1 MPITS
6 ALCAGGEV
14 SKAHAI
20 RAWAF
25 LFQTGSGGKGKM
37 KGDFLR
43 FPGMSDEHKPIS
55 RQDRVRLVRI
65 QAFFEN
71 ARGNPFSFMLG
82 GVLLFAALHG
92 TGSSEELL
100 WAWLLLLLLTSGMTF
115 LCERHV
121 KHVGLTLANAD
132 RFYRIR
138 ILTGSLACAL
148 CGAVV
153 GFLPLQAAEPVHAF
167 VFIILSSVAG
177 ISYMTY
183 ATAFSYGLAVNALV
197 LIPLTVFFIQRYVVV
212 GDRLFLLLGLTSVL
226 WQFLMIAKALRIA
239 RAAIETI
246 VSAEQ
251 LHAEMAERVLVQGA
265 LKASQ
270 EESQQLASMLRLMC
284 DNVPDMIWAKDLE
297 GRYTFA
303 NLTFCERLLG
313 VSDTAEPVGKTYEYF
328 AQRERDRHPEDHEW
342 FTFGQ
347 YSLDIHRHTLGRD
360 EPTVYE
366 ESGNVRGEYVF
377 LDIHQA
383 RFKNAQGEV
392 IGTVGS
398 ARDITERKASEA
410 FVQHL
415 AHHDALTDLPNRIL
429 LNDRLRQ
436 AIALAR
442 RDRGRLAVL
451 FIDLD
456 RLKPVNDTL
465 GHDIGDL
472 LLKEVARR
480 LLEVVTREADTAARL
495 GGDEFVVLLQ
505 RVNKEQDA
513 VLMAKKILTV
523 LNQPFTV
530 FRHEISISACVG
542 IALYPQHGDDGTQ
555 LLKNADAAMYEA
567 KRAGRNAYRV
577 FDGRS
582 VDAGVG
588 G

>member
-1 MPITS
+1 
-6 ALCAGGEV
+6 
-14 SKAHAI
+14 
-20 RAWAF
+20 
-25 LFQTGSGGKGKM
+25 
-37 KGDFLR
+37 
-43 FPGMSDEHKPIS
+43 MSDEQKPIS
-55 RQDRVRLVRI
+55 RQERVRLVRI
-65 QAFFEN
+65 QSFFEN

-82 GVLLFAALHG
+82 GVLLFASLLG
-92 TGSSEELL
+92 TGSSEFLL
-100 WAWLLLLLLTSGMTF
+100 WLWLVLLLLTSVLIF

-121 KHVGLTLANAD
+121 KHVGLTVANAD

-138 ILTGSLACAL
+138 ILSGSLACAL

-153 GFLPLQAAEPVHAF
+153 CFLPLQSAEPVHAF

-183 ATAFSYGLAVNALV
+183 ATAFSYGLTVNALV
-197 LIPLTVFFIQRYVVV
+197 LIPLTFFFFQRYLVV

-226 WQFLMIAKALRIA
+226 WQFLMITKAMRVS

-251 LHAEMAERVLVQGA
+251 LHDEMAERVLIQGA

-297 GRYTFA
+297 GRYTFV
-303 NLTFCERLLG
+303 NMTFCERLLG
-313 VSDTAEPVGKTYEYF
+313 VSDTAEPVGKTYDEF
-328 AQRERDRHPEDHEW
+328 AQRERDRHPEDPEW

-347 YSLDIHRHTLGRD
+347 YSLDIHRHTLSRD

-383 RFKNAQGEV
+383 RYKNAQGEV

-442 RDRGRLAVL
+442 RDRGKLAVL

-513 VLMAKKILTV
+513 VLMAKKILNI

-567 KRAGRNAYRV
+567 KRAGRNAHRV

-582 VDAGVG
+582 NDAGVG
-588 G
+588 GCA